1 LEQIQNPPQYDP
13 QTQYLMQQLNE
24 LRQNQQQWHNS
35 IQQQEQARASQ
46 ELEQFSQA
54 GNAHF
59 DAVRGDMADLLE
71 TGKATSL
78 QDAYE
83 KAVWMNPDIRQSLIE
98 QQRLDAQKKAMAEAQ
113 SLRAKTAAVSV
124 KSSSPSAGG
133 VQTNGSDLRSLIASQ
148 FG

>member
-1 LEQIQNPPQYDP
+1 
-13 QTQYLMQQLNE
+13 
-24 LRQNQQQWHNS
+24 
-35 IQQQEQARASQ
+35 
-46 ELEQFSQA
+46 
-54 GNAHF
+54 
-59 DAVRGDMADLLE
+59 MADLLE